1 MEKAFDAVQ
10 WMRKRRIEIDE
21 EDRDLTWSEKRRK
34 THEIVMGEPLLALL
48 CGRITPPEQV
58 DPMMVRESSPAY
70 GAGKVGNSDEE
81 KGSG

>member
-34 THEIVMGEPLLALL
+34 THEIVMGDPLLALL
-48 CGRITPPEQV
+48 CRRIMLPEQMG
-58 DPMMVRESSPAY
+58 PMMVKESSQAY
-70 GAGKVGNSDEE
+70 GVGNTKDG
-81 KGSG
+81 KGLD